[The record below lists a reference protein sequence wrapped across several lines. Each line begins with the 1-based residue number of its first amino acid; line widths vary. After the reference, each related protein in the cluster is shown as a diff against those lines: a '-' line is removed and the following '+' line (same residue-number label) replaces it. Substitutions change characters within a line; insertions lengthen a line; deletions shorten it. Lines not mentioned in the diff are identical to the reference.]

1 MEIIRAKPPE
11 VVEERGILTRI
22 LDTEEPIHSI
32 LYITSKAGSTRSNH
46 YHKQDT
52 HYCYIISGKA
62 EWHEKPVE
70 GGPDASGGAGQEE
83 VAVLEAGDMIRTPP
97 NVIHAVKFLEDT
109 VFLAFSTQPR
119 NREHYEEDTVRV
131 KLIE

>member
-1 MEIIRAKPPE
+1 MIQITRNIQPEIIE
-11 VVEERGILTRI
+11 DRGNITRI
-22 LDTEEPIHSI
+22 LDVEEPLHSV
-32 LYITSKAGSTRSNH
+32 LYVTSKAGSTRSNH

-62 EWHEKPVE
+62 EWYEQPV
-70 GGPDASGGAGQEE
+70 AGGAVEKEIVGP
-83 VAVLEAGDMIRTPP
+83 GDMVKTPP
-97 NVIHAVKFLEDT
+97 MTIHAVKFLEDT

-119 NREHYEEDTVRV
+119 NQEHYEDDTVRV

>member
-1 MEIIRAKPPE
+1 MQIFKAKPPE

-22 LDTEEPIHSI
+22 LDTDESIHSI

-46 YHKQDT
+46 YHKQDV
-52 HYCYIISGKA
+52 HYCYLISGRA

-70 GGPDASGGAGQEE
+70 GGQEE
-83 VAVLEAGDMIRTPP
+83 VVVLEAGDMVRTPP
-97 NVIHAVKFLEDT
+97 NIIHAVKFLEDT

-119 NREHYEEDTVRV
+119 NQEHYEDDTVRI
-131 KLIE
+131 KLID